1 MSNNIYRLEE
11 ILKCQITG
19 EWGTECEVDNGI
31 CILRTTNFTNIGEI
45 DYSNVVK
52 RNISPKK
59 IETKRLVED
68 DIILEKSG
76 GSDNIP
82 VGRVVYCDARIG
94 QKVYLCNNF
103 TQVLR
108 VDKSKAVAKYVFYF
122 LLFQHKR
129 GYTELLQNKTT
140 GIRNLQLKA
149 YMEMRIPIPPI
160 EEQKKI
166 AEILDK
172 ASNLISLRKKQTE
185 KLELLIKARFIEM
198 FGYIKTND
206 KGWNCSVVNDVIDS
220 ITAGWSGNGEAR
232 EKKEDE
238 KAVLKVSAVTQGVF
252 NAKEYKVLD
261 SNTRIK
267 KYVYPQKGDLLF
279 SRANTRELVGATC
292 IIYQDYPDLL
302 LPDKLW
308 KIKFNNKVN
317 VFYMKYI
324 LSETSIRANMAAQ
337 STGTSGSMYN
347 ISMDK
352 FKNIVIP
359 LPPIE
364 LQNQFADFVQLV
376 DKQKEQLQKGLEKLE
391 LTYKALMQQYFN

>member
-1 MSNNIYRLEE
+1 MSNWEKVKFEE
-11 ILKCQITG
+11 IFDDCTKDGVKIKKENYCELGKYPIIDQGQEYISGYSDSIEGVYHSVPAIIFGDHTRIIKYIDRPFFLGADGVKLLKCKRK
-19 EWGTECEVDNGI
+19 NGNYKY
-31 CILRTTNFTNIGEI
+31 LYYALLN
-45 DYSNVVK
+45 
-52 RNISPKK
+52 
-59 IETKRLVED
+59 
-68 DIILEKSG
+68 
-76 GSDNIP
+76 
-82 VGRVVYCDARIG
+82 ARIPD
-94 QKVYLCNNF
+94 
-103 TQVLR
+103 T
-108 VDKSKAVAKYVFYF
+108 
-122 LLFQHKR
+122 
-129 GYTELLQNKTT
+129 GYNRHYKW
-140 GIRNLQLKA
+140 LK
-149 YMEMRIPIPPI
+149 EVEIPYPTI

-166 AEILDK
+166 AKILDN
-172 ASNLISLRKKQTE
+172 ASNLISLRKKQIE

-206 KGWNCSVVNDVIDS
+206 KGWNCCIVNEVIDS

-252 NAKEYKVLD
+252 NPKEYKVLD

-308 KIKFNNKVN
+308 KILFNNKVN

-324 LSETSIRANMAAQ
+324 LSETSVRSNMAEQ

-359 LPPIE
+359 LPPID
-364 LQNQFADFVQLV
+364 LQNQFADFVQQV
-376 DKQKEQLQKGLEKLE
+376 EKQKAQLQQGLEKLE